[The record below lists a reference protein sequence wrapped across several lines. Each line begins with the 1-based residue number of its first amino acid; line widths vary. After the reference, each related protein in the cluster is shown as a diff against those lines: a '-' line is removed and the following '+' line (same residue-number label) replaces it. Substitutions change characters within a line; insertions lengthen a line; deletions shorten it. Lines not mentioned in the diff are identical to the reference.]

1 MNYRWWLTKKK
12 KNASW
17 PKLPSIVGKE
27 CVCLLYFENEKQK
40 PKETT
45 NNKKQLKLHL
55 NKTFK
60 NCFLFP
66 CCFFFF
72 INSFLFF
79 EYISLFLY
87 KKFLFSYFVK
97 EKICILCMETDRHF
111 CANLN
116 TLVCVCVYE
125 KSSRSR
131 PNNSPIGDD
140 HANMH
145 SALSLI
151 CKNLPTPK
159 QQQQNSRRNKKKT
172 LSFVG
177 AKSCAQNHRHVF
189 AISLLLSLL
198 CFLQWV
204 LHSPLQMRERR
215 SPIIQNMASL
225 RKEQQQ
231 QKRKR
236 K

>member
-1 MNYRWWLTKKK
+1 MNYRWWLTKK

-27 CVCLLYFENEKQK
+27 CVCLLYFENEKKQK
-40 PKETT
+40 AKETT

-66 CCFFFF
+66 CCFFF

-79 EYISLFLY
+79 WIYFTFFLY

-116 TLVCVCVYE
+116 TLVCVCVCT
-125 KSSRSR
+125 KRAPGPAQTIHRSATIMQTCIR
-131 PNNSPIGDD
+131 
-140 HANMH
+140 
-145 SALSLI
+145 LF
-151 CKNLPTPK
+151 
-159 QQQQNSRRNKKKT
+159 
-172 LSFVG
+172 LSF
-177 AKSCAQNHRHVF
+177 AKISPRQSNNNKTAEVTKTKR
-189 AISLLLSLL
+189 SLLLEQRVARKIIAM
-198 CFLQWV
+198 FLQS
-204 LHSPLQMRERR
+204 LSCSHSCAFCNECCIRLSKWERDD
-215 SPIIQNMASL
+215 PP
-225 RKEQQQ
+225 
-231 QKRKR
+231 
-236 K
+236 